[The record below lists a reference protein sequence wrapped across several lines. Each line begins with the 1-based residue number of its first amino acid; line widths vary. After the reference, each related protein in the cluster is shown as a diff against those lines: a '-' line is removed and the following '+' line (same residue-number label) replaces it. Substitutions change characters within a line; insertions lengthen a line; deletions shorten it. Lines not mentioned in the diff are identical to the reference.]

1 MIAAQVLEQV
11 VQGICGTEIGIT
23 PEADSCPAD
32 FFDQIENIDA
42 FFFANHVAKHTAKH
56 TDVFFF
62 RGFLLGVILI
72 CHGDV

>member
-42 FFFANHVAKHTAKH
+42 FFSRITSPAYGQAYGCLLFQGLPVGGD
-56 TDVFFF
+56 TD
-62 RGFLLGVILI
+62 LPW
-72 CHGDV
+72 